1 MGSGPRCGRVRLPP
15 FQSPKPGRPSAVGA
29 GHVIRP
35 AKAPVADVRTRSFLG
50 VTPPLQTRVA
60 GIFAF
65 WPLLAQ
71 LGFGEL
77 VERAGYPGSGMV
89 PATSA
94 VLSLLALK
102 LIDKERRSHISDFNF
117 DEALGVFAGLNVLP
131 KATFATDYSYRTV
144 RENQQRLLAGWVSGL
159 LPRLDPEPDAFSLDF
174 HSIPHRGE
182 DNGLENH
189 YVPMRGQATPS
200 VLTFFAQAVK
210 SRLLCY
216 SDATVDRGRAAGQ
229 LLKFVEFC
237 QSILGADPAWVY
249 FDSRFTTYAEM
260 NRLNARGKTSFITI
274 RRRGCRTLRGLD
286 DQPGS
291 EWRRA
296 VIDIPK
302 RRHRNIQYLE
312 QAVRVVG
319 YEGDLRQIAVKG
331 LGRDKPTLLLTNNRD
346 ETARQIMMRYT
357 SRNGIED
364 SLGSG
369 VDFFHLDCLAS
380 EVPLN
385 VDLDAALT
393 VVANGCYR
401 WLASE
406 LDGFTV
412 AKPKRLCRKIIET
425 GGTVRVTE
433 DQIHVHFEKRAHNPI
448 LRQATLD
455 TKAGPIP
462 WAGGKRLRFTY
473 ASTD

>member
-1 MGSGPRCGRVRLPP
+1 
-15 FQSPKPGRPSAVGA
+15 
-29 GHVIRP
+29 
-35 AKAPVADVRTRSFLG
+35 
-50 VTPPLQTRVA
+50 
-60 GIFAF
+60 
-65 WPLLAQ
+65 
-71 LGFGEL
+71 
-77 VERAGYPGSGMV
+77 MV

-144 RENQQRLLAGWVSGL
+144 RENQPCLLAGWVSGL

-189 YVPMRGQATPS
+189 YVPMRGKAVPGI
-200 VLTFFAQAVK
+200 LTLFAQAVK

-216 SDATVDRGRAAGQ
+216 PDATIVRDRAAGQ

-237 QSILGADPAWVY
+237 RSILGADPAWVY
-249 FDSRFTTYAEM
+249 FDSRLTTYAEM
-260 NRLNARGKTSFITI
+260 DRLNARGKTSSITI
-274 RRRGCRTLRGLD
+274 RRRGSRVVRDLANRPD
-286 DQPGS
+286 S
-291 EWRRA
+291 AWRRT
-296 VIDIPK
+296 VIDTPK
-302 RRHRNIQYLE
+302 RRHRIIRYLE
-312 QAVRVVG
+312 RFIRVADH
-319 YEGDLRQIAVKG
+319 EGDPRQVAVAG
-331 LGRDKPTLLLTNNRD
+331 PGRDKPTLLLTNNLD
-346 ETARQIMMRYT
+346 ETARQIMTRYT

-369 VDFFHLDCLAS
+369 VNFFHLDCLAS

-385 VDLDAALT
+385 ADLDAALT
-393 VVANGCYR
+393 VVAHGCYR
-401 WLASE
+401 WLAGE
-406 LDGFTV
+406 LHGFTE

-433 DQIHVHFEKRAHNPI
+433 GHIHVHFQKRAHNPI
-448 LRQATLD
+448 FRRAGLD
-455 TKAGPIP
+455 PKAGAIP
-462 WAGGKRLRFTY
+462 WAGGKTLRFTN
-473 ASTD
+473 AGTD

>member
-1 MGSGPRCGRVRLPP
+1 V
-15 FQSPKPGRPSAVGA
+15 PKLGRPPHIAA
-29 GHVIRP
+29 AHLIPP
-35 AKAPVADVRTRSFLG
+35 ARAAVADARTGSFQEQ
-50 VTPPLQTRVA
+50 TPPLQTRVA
-60 GIFAF
+60 GLFVF

-71 LGFGEL
+71 LGFEEL
-77 VERAGYPGSGMV
+77 VKQAGYPGSDMV

-117 DEALGVFAGLNVLP
+117 DEALGLFAGLNVLP

-144 RENQQRLLAGWVSGL
+144 RENQQQLLAGWISKL
-159 LPRLDPEPDAFSLDF
+159 LPRLDPQPDAFSLDF
-174 HSIPHRGE
+174 HPIPHRGE

-189 YVPMRGQATPS
+189 HVPMRGKAVPS

-216 SDATVDRGRAAGQ
+216 SDATVVRDQAAGQ

-237 QSILGADPAWVY
+237 QSVLGADPTWVY
-249 FDSRFTTYAEM
+249 FDSRLTTYAEM
-260 NRLNARGKTSFITI
+260 SRLNARGKTSFITI
-274 RRRGCRTLRGLD
+274 RRRGSRILRGLD
-286 DQPGS
+286 DQPNS
-291 EWRRA
+291 AWRRA
-296 VIDIPK
+296 VIDTPK
-302 RRHRNIQYLE
+302 RRHQNIRYLE
-312 QAVRVVG
+312 QFIRVAD
-319 YEGDLRQIAVKG
+319 YEGELRQIAVTG
-331 LGRDKPTLLLTNNRD
+331 LGRDKPTLLLTNNRE
-346 ETARQIMMRYT
+346 ETARQIMTRYT

-369 VDFFHLDCLAS
+369 VNFFHLDCLAS

-406 LDGFTV
+406 LSGFTE

-425 GGTVRVTE
+425 GGTVRITD

-448 LRQATLD
+448 LREAGLD
-455 TKAGPIP
+455 AKAGAIP
-462 WAGGKRLRFTY
+462 WVGGKSLRFTY

>member
-1 MGSGPRCGRVRLPP
+1 M
-15 FQSPKPGRPSAVGA
+15 
-29 GHVIRP
+29 
-35 AKAPVADVRTRSFLG
+35 T
-50 VTPPLQTRVA
+50 TPLETRVA
-60 GIFAF
+60 GLFVF

-71 LGFGEL
+71 LGFDDL
-77 VERAGYPGSGMV
+77 VRQASYPGSGMV

-94 VLSLLALK
+94 LLSLLALK
-102 LIDKERRSHISDFNF
+102 LVDKERRSHISDFDF
-117 DEALGVFAGLNVLP
+117 DQALGLFAGLNILP

-159 LPRLDPEPDAFSLDF
+159 LPRLDPRPDAFSLDF
-174 HSIPHRGE
+174 HPIPHRGE

-189 YVPMRGQATPS
+189 YVPMRGRAVPCI
-200 VLTFFAQAVK
+200 LTFFAQAVK

-216 SDATVDRGRAAGQ
+216 SDATVVRDRAAGQ

-237 QSILGADPAWVY
+237 RSTLGTDPSWVY
-249 FDSRFTTYAEM
+249 FDSRLTTYAEM

-274 RRRGCRTLRGLD
+274 RRRGSRVIRDLAN
-286 DQPGS
+286 QPNPA
-291 EWRRA
+291 WRRT
-296 VIDIPK
+296 VIDTPR
-302 RRHRNIQYLE
+302 RRHRNIRYLE
-312 QAVRVVG
+312 QIIRVAN
-319 YEGDLRQIAVKG
+319 YEGDLRQIAVTG

-346 ETARQIMMRYT
+346 ETARQIMTRYT

-369 VDFFHLDCLAS
+369 VNFFHLDCLAS

-406 LDGFTV
+406 LQGFGS

-433 DQIHVHFEKRAHNPI
+433 GQIHVHFQKRAHNPI
-448 LRQATLD
+448 LRQAGLD
-455 TKAGPIP
+455 VKAGVIP
-462 WAGGKRLRFTY
+462 WAGGKALRFTY
-473 ASTD
+473 AGTD

>member
-1 MGSGPRCGRVRLPP
+1 
-15 FQSPKPGRPSAVGA
+15 
-29 GHVIRP
+29 VIRP

-50 VTPPLQTRVA
+50 GTPPLQTRVA
-60 GIFAF
+60 GLFAF

-102 LIDKERRSHISDFNF
+102 LIDKERRSHISDFDF

-159 LPRLDPEPDAFSLDF
+159 LPRLDPEPDALSLDF

-189 YVPMRGQATPS
+189 YVPMRGKAVPS

-216 SDATVDRGRAAGQ
+216 SDATVDRERAAGQ
-229 LLKFVEFC
+229 LLKFVDFC
-237 QSILGADPAWVY
+237 QSILGAAPAWVY

-286 DQPGS
+286 DRPSS

-302 RRHRNIQYLE
+302 RRHQNIRYLE
-312 QAVRVVG
+312 QAVRVAG
-319 YEGDLRQIAVKG
+319 YEGDLRQIAVQG

-346 ETARQIMMRYT
+346 ETARQIMTRYT

-406 LDGFTV
+406 LDGFTA

-425 GGTVRVTE
+425 GGTVRITE

-448 LRQATLD
+448 LRQAALD
-455 TKAGPIP
+455 TKAGQIP
-462 WAGGKRLRFTY
+462 WAGGKPLRFTY

>member
-15 FQSPKPGRPSAVGA
+15 FQSPQPGRPSAVGA

-189 YVPMRGQATPS
+189 YVPMRGKATPS

-274 RRRGCRTLRGLD
+274 RRRGCRALRGLD
-286 DQPGS
+286 DRPGS

-302 RRHRNIQYLE
+302 RRHQNIQYLE
-312 QAVRVVG
+312 QTARVVG

-406 LDGFTV
+406 LDGFTA

-448 LRQATLD
+448 LRQAALD

-462 WAGGKRLRFTY
+462 WAGGKPLRFTY

>member
-1 MGSGPRCGRVRLPP
+1 LI
-15 FQSPKPGRPSAVGA
+15 Q
-29 GHVIRP
+29 P
-35 AKAPVADVRTRSFLG
+35 ARAPVADVRTCSSQEE
-50 VTPPLQTRVA
+50 TPPLQTRVA
-60 GIFAF
+60 GLFVF

-77 VERAGYPGSGMV
+77 VEQAGYPGSGMV

-94 VLSLLALK
+94 LLSLLALK
-102 LIDKERRSHISDFNF
+102 LIDKERRSHISDFDF
-117 DEALGVFAGLNVLP
+117 DEALGTFAGLNVLP

-144 RENQQRLLAGWVSGL
+144 RENQQRLLAGWISKL
-159 LPRLDPEPDAFSLDF
+159 LPRLDPEPGAFSLDF
-174 HSIPHRGE
+174 HPIPHRGE

-189 YVPMRGQATPS
+189 HVPMRGKAVPS
-200 VLTFFAQAVK
+200 ILTFFAQAVK

-216 SDATVDRGRAAGQ
+216 SDATVVREQAAGQ

-237 QSILGADPAWVY
+237 QSILGADPVWIY

-274 RRRGCRTLRGLD
+274 RRRGSRILRGLD
-286 DQPGS
+286 DQPNS
-291 EWRRA
+291 AWRRT

-302 RRHRNIQYLE
+302 RRHKDIRYLE
-312 QAVRVVG
+312 QIIRVAD
-319 YEGDLRQIAVKG
+319 YEGDLRQIAVTG

-346 ETARQIMMRYT
+346 ETARQIMIRYT

-406 LDGFTV
+406 LNGFTE

-425 GGTVRVTE
+425 GGTVRITK
-433 DQIHVHFEKRAHNPI
+433 DQIHVHFEKRAYNPI
-448 LRQATLD
+448 LRQAALD
-455 TKAGPIP
+455 AKAGAIP
-462 WAGGKRLRFTY
+462 WAGGKSLRFTY

>member
-1 MGSGPRCGRVRLPP
+1 M
-15 FQSPKPGRPSAVGA
+15 
-29 GHVIRP
+29 IRP
-35 AKAPVADVRTRSFLG
+35 ARAPVADVRTRSFLG
-50 VTPPLQTRVA
+50 GTPPLQTRVA

-71 LGFGEL
+71 LGFGDL

-102 LIDKERRSHISDFNF
+102 LIDKERRSHISDFDF

-189 YVPMRGQATPS
+189 YVPTRGKAAPS

-229 LLKFVEFC
+229 LLKFVDFC

-274 RRRGCRTLRGLD
+274 RRRGCRTLQGLD
-286 DQPGS
+286 DRPGS

-302 RRHRNIQYLE
+302 RRHKNIRYLE
-312 QAVRVVG
+312 QTVRVAG

-331 LGRDKPTLLLTNNRD
+331 LGRDKPTLLLTNNRG
-346 ETARQIMMRYT
+346 ETARQIMTRYT

-406 LDGFTV
+406 LDGFTA

-448 LRQATLD
+448 LRQAALD
-455 TKAGPIP
+455 TKAGQIP
-462 WAGGKRLRFTY
+462 WAGGKPLRFTY

>member
-1 MGSGPRCGRVRLPP
+1 V
-15 FQSPKPGRPSAVGA
+15 PKLGRPPHIAA
-29 GHVIRP
+29 DHLIQP
-35 AKAPVADVRTRSFLG
+35 AKAAVADVRSCSFQEQM
-50 VTPPLQTRVA
+50 PPLQTRVA
-60 GIFAF
+60 GLFVF

-94 VLSLLALK
+94 LLSLLALK

-117 DEALGVFAGLNVLP
+117 DEALGLFAGLNVLP

-144 RENQQRLLAGWVSGL
+144 RENQQRLLAGWISKL
-159 LPRLDPEPDAFSLDF
+159 LPRLDPQPDAFSLDF
-174 HSIPHRGE
+174 HPIPHRGE

-189 YVPMRGQATPS
+189 HVPMRGKAVPS

-216 SDATVDRGRAAGQ
+216 SDATVVRDQAAGQ

-237 QSILGADPAWVY
+237 QSFLGADPTWVY
-249 FDSRFTTYAEM
+249 FDSRLTTYAEM

-274 RRRGCRTLRGLD
+274 RRRGSRILRGLD
-286 DQPGS
+286 DQPKS
-291 EWRRA
+291 AWRRA
-296 VIDIPK
+296 VIDTPK
-302 RRHRNIQYLE
+302 RRHQNIRYLE
-312 QAVRVVG
+312 QFIRVAD
-319 YEGDLRQIAVKG
+319 YEGELRQIAVTG
-331 LGRDKPTLLLTNNRD
+331 LGRDKPTLLLTNNRK
-346 ETARQIMMRYT
+346 ETARQIMTRYT

-369 VDFFHLDCLAS
+369 VNFFHLDCLAS

-406 LDGFTV
+406 LNGFAE

-425 GGTVRVTE
+425 GGTVRMTD

-448 LRQATLD
+448 LREAGLD
-455 TKAGPIP
+455 AKAGAIP
-462 WAGGKRLRFTY
+462 WAGGKSLRFTY

>member
-1 MGSGPRCGRVRLPP
+1 MSC
-15 FQSPKPGRPSAVGA
+15 QK
-29 GHVIRP
+29 
-35 AKAPVADVRTRSFLG
+35 
-50 VTPPLQTRVA
+50 
-60 GIFAF
+60 
-65 WPLLAQ
+65 
-71 LGFGEL
+71 
-77 VERAGYPGSGMV
+77 
-89 PATSA
+89 
-94 VLSLLALK
+94 
-102 LIDKERRSHISDFNF
+102 RRSPPTIRN
-117 DEALGVFAGLNVLP
+117 
-131 KATFATDYSYRTV
+131 RTV
-144 RENQQRLLAGWVSGL
+144 RENQQRLLAGWIAKL
-159 LPRLDPEPDAFSLDF
+159 LPRLDPEPNAFSLDF

-189 YVPMRGQATPS
+189 YVPMRGKAVPS
-200 VLTFFAQAVK
+200 ILTFFAQAVK

-216 SDATVDRGRAAGQ
+216 SDATIVREQAAGQ
-229 LLKFVEFC
+229 LLKFIEFC

-274 RRRGCRTLRGLD
+274 RRRGSRILRGLA
-286 DQPGS
+286 DQPNS
-291 EWRRA
+291 AWRRT
-296 VIDIPK
+296 VIDTPK
-302 RRHRNIQYLE
+302 RRHQNIRYLE
-312 QAVRVVG
+312 QIIRVAD
-319 YEGDLRQIAVKG
+319 YEGDLRQIAVTG
-331 LGRDKPTLLLTNNRD
+331 LGRDKPTLLLTNNRE
-346 ETARQIMMRYT
+346 ETARQIMTRYT

-385 VDLDAALT
+385 ADLDAALT

-406 LDGFTV
+406 LNGFTE

-425 GGTVRVTE
+425 GGTVRITE

-448 LRQATLD
+448 LRQAALD
-455 TKAGPIP
+455 DKAGAIP
-462 WAGGKRLRFTY
+462 WVGGKRLRFTY